1 MKSIFALKF
10 HFSHDVIKAILFSII
25 SDQRNLGMSMRVE
38 RSTLDQVKQRM
49 EMNKRK
55 REEKQKEYDFEQRLK
70 ELKDEVSLRLDDFF
84 FSITIVFNQL
94 FI

>member
-1 MKSIFALKF
+1 
-10 HFSHDVIKAILFSII
+10 
-25 SDQRNLGMSMRVE
+25 MSMRVE

-70 ELKDEVSLRLDDFF
+70 ELKDEVCLVS
-84 FSITIVFNQL
+84 
-94 FI
+94 

>member
-1 MKSIFALKF
+1 
-10 HFSHDVIKAILFSII
+10 
-25 SDQRNLGMSMRVE
+25 MSMRVE

-70 ELKDEVSLRLDDFF
+70 ELKDEVSSRLDDFF
-84 FSITIVFNQL
+84 FLNYHCF
-94 FI
+94 